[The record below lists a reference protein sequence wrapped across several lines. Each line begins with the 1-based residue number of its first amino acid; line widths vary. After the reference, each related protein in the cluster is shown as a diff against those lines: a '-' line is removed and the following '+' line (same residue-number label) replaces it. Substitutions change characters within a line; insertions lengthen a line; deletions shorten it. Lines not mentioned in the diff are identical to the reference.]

1 MAKKKRIT
9 TKIPIEPSHLNKYS
23 PGSLQLPDAEDIW
36 SSSKNNWKAS
46 FLIWKNHGYT
56 NDGNLIVGYI
66 DRQQESSSENQSK
79 ISFYEKRI
87 HQGGRENII
96 EGFVI
101 TDASLFHLPLEWE
114 LTSKFITAE
123 GKVVPELNYHQRA
136 VVESEKIIRI
146 TNKKRFVE
154 EKPEQLIHEFGLI
167 RYLFEP
173 DFSIKNLGSF
183 TFLENGL
190 IPKAGHIISE
200 APELY
205 HSYEN
210 RQLKCYVQFGY
221 GINPIEY
228 YLDDNNLLCAAI
240 SSFSA
245 KICNQHA
252 AEYYNEFV
260 SGRFNN

>member
-1 MAKKKRIT
+1 
-9 TKIPIEPSHLNKYS
+9 
-23 PGSLQLPDAEDIW
+23 
-36 SSSKNNWKAS
+36 
-46 FLIWKNHGYT
+46 
-56 NDGNLIVGYI
+56 V
-66 DRQQESSSENQSK
+66 
-79 ISFYEKRI
+79 

-96 EGFVI
+96 EGHVV
-101 TDASLFHLPLEWE
+101 TDASQFHLPLEWD
-114 LTSKFITAE
+114 LTSSFITAE
-123 GKVVPELNYHQRA
+123 GNVVPELNYRQKA

-146 TNKKRFVE
+146 TNNKRFVE
-154 EKPEQLIHEFGLI
+154 EKTEQVIHEFGLI

-173 DFSIKNLGSF
+173 DFSIENIGSF

-200 APELY
+200 TPELNQ
-205 HSYEN
+205 SYEN

-221 GINPIEY
+221 AINPIEY
-228 YLDDNNLLCAAI
+228 YLDENNLLCAAI

-252 AEYYNEFV
+252 AEYYNEFI

>member
-1 MAKKKRIT
+1 MAKKQRIT
-9 TKIPIEPSHLNKYS
+9 TKIPIEPSHLNEYS
-23 PGSLQLPDAEDIW
+23 PGSLQLPDVGDIW
-36 SSSKNNWKAS
+36 GANKSDWKAS

-56 NDGNLIVGYI
+56 NDGNLIVGYL
-66 DRQQESSSENQSK
+66 DLKQETSNDDQSK
-79 ISFYEKRI
+79 ISFYEKRV

-96 EGFVI
+96 EGHVI
-101 TDASLFHLPLEWE
+101 TDASQFHLPLEWE
-114 LTSKFITAE
+114 LKSKFITPE
-123 GKVVPELNYHQRA
+123 GKVVPELNYHQEA

-154 EKPEQLIHEFGLI
+154 EKQEQVIHEFGLI

-173 DFSIKNLGSF
+173 EISIDNLGSF

-190 IPKAGHIISE
+190 IPKSGHIISE
-200 APELY
+200 AQELF
-205 HSYEN
+205 HTYEN
-210 RQLKCYVQFGY
+210 RHLKCYVQFGY

-252 AEYYNEFV
+252 AEYYKEFV